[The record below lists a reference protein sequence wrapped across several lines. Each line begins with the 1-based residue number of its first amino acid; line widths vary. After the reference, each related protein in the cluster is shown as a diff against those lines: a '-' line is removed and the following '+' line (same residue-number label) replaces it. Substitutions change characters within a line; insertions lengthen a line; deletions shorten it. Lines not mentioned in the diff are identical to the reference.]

1 MRLLSFIKS
10 VQSLYGEDQMTN
22 YVYSLLHKTRS
33 IYKNEIPK
41 YIKHCDFNLTNFNLI
56 IVCRTVRR
64 GGGVSALFKYV
75 YQCKQVSFDQYL
87 SFEYLGI

>member
-1 MRLLSFIKS
+1 
-10 VQSLYGEDQMTN
+10 MTN
-22 YVYSLLHKTRS
+22 NAHSLLRKTRS

-64 GGGVSALFKYV
+64 GGGVAALFKDV

-87 SFEYLGI
+87 SFEYIGI